1 MYNSRRVRKVFI
13 EQDSKIYFEGVVYE
27 ALPGAT
33 FRVKVKRPSKDPLA
47 EASFFYIVAKLKAAL
62 VRKLK
67 IIKGDYTK
75 VEVNP
80 EDMYFNQEQGILKGT
95 IVERKI

>member
-1 MYNSRRVRKVFI
+1 VYNSRKVRKSFV
-13 EQDSKIYFEGVVYE
+13 EQETKIYFEGVVYE
-27 ALPGAT
+27 ALPGT
-33 FRVKVKRPSKDPLA
+33 KFRVRVKRPSKDPQA
-47 EASFFYIVAKLKAAL
+47 EITYFYIVAKLKAAL

-67 IIKGDYTK
+67 IIKGDFVK
-75 VEVNP
+75 VEVLP

>member
-1 MYNSRRVRKVFI
+1 VYNSRKVRKNFV
-13 EQDSKIYFEGVVYE
+13 EQDSKIYFEGTVFE

-33 FRVKVKRPSKDPLA
+33 FRVKVKRPNKDPEA
-47 EASFFYIVAKLKAAL
+47 EVLFFYIVAKLKAAL

-67 IIKGDYTK
+67 VIKGDFVK
-75 VEVNP
+75 VEVLP